1 MNVTSDLLTVPE
13 AASLLR
19 VSEPTIRR
27 WIGTRRLPA
36 IRAGGAWRISHDDLL
51 HYCAEATIRA
61 ETNSLKWPVNL
72 ETR

>member
-1 MNVTSDLLTVPE
+1 MNVTSNLLTVPE
-13 AASLLR
+13 AAALLR

-27 WIGTRRLPA
+27 WIGMRRLPA
-36 IRAGGAWRISHDDLL
+36 IRAGGAWRISRDDLL

-61 ETNSLKWPVNL
+61 ETTGLKWPVNL